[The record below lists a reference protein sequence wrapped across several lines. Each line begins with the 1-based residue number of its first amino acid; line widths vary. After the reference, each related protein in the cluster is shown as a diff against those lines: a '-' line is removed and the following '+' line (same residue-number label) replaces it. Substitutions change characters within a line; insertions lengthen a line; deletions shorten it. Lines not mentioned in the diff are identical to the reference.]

1 MATSEFG
8 KAFAAARKEKGPG
21 KTFTFKGKKYTT
33 DMASDKKASSAP
45 KKAPVPKERPSMP
58 KRKPSEG
65 FPEGYNS
72 KLSTLKT
79 FGGLLSE
86 SPSKDGSKTT
96 NPSKDGSKT
105 TNPRAGNRSG
115 VKVKPSESKKP
126 SDLKGRNAGRVSRS
140 MDDTPKPKRSGNPR
154 GGNRSGVKMK

>member
-8 KAFAAARKEKGPG
+8 KAFAAARKEMGPG
-21 KTFTFKGKKYTT
+21 KTFTFKGKKYST

-45 KKAPVPKERPSMP
+45 KKAPAPKERPSMP

-65 FPEGYNS
+65 SPEGYNS

-86 SPSKDGSKTT
+86 SPSKEGPQDDQS
-96 NPSKDGSKT
+96 PSWQPRGRECQSLGGKKDGGFEGSQC
-105 TNPRAGNRSG
+105 RAC
-115 VKVKPSESKKP
+115 
-126 SDLKGRNAGRVSRS
+126 
-140 MDDTPKPKRSGNPR
+140 
-154 GGNRSGVKMK
+154 

>member
-8 KAFAAARKEKGPG
+8 KAFAAAYKELGPG
-21 KTFTFKGKKYTT
+21 KTFPFKGKIYST

-65 FPEGYNS
+65 SPEGYNS

-86 SPSKDGSKTT
+86 SPSKDR
-96 NPSKDGSKT
+96 SKT

-126 SDLKGRNAGRVSRS
+126 SDLKGRNAKRVSRS

-154 GGNRSGVKMK
+154 AGNRSGVKMK